1 METELATRPLPWV
14 QENHPPHEKLFTQ
27 SRDGAN
33 RDLRMQK
40 SWALKLG
47 KIVVKTEDWGLI
59 LVLLVNETFKTKI
72 EFNGRE
78 YASADEMP
86 VAVRVAYERAFHE
99 TPALHSGARLAA
111 KLKAK
116 IILNDTEFN
125 HAGEMSVDDRH
136 LYHEALEA
144 VFPPGIVV
152 STAEARSV
160 TETRKVTQ
168 RKMLLVVFL
177 VSVLAGAVYLW
188 LHGLF
193 G

>member
-1 METELATRPLPWV
+1 M
-14 QENHPPHEKLFTQ
+14 
-27 SRDGAN
+27 S
-33 RDLRMQK
+33 
-40 SWALKLG
+40 
-47 KIVVKTEDWGLI
+47 
-59 LVLLVNETFKTKI
+59 ETFNSRI
-72 EFNGRE
+72 QFNGHE

-86 VAVRVAYERAFHE
+86 ADVRVAYERAIHE

-144 VFPPGIVV
+144 VFPPGIIV

-168 RKMLLVVFL
+168 RKTLLVVFL

>member
-1 METELATRPLPWV
+1 MIPVLEVSTRP
-14 QENHPPHEKLFTQ
+14 
-27 SRDGAN
+27 GA
-33 RDLRMQK
+33 
-40 SWALKLG
+40 
-47 KIVVKTEDWGLI
+47 KIQ
-59 LVLLVNETFKTKI
+59 
-72 EFNGRE
+72 FNGHE

-86 VAVRVAYERAFHE
+86 VDVRVAYERAIHE

-152 STAEARSV
+152 STGEARSV

-168 RKMLLVVFL
+168 RKTLLVVLL
-177 VSVLAGAVYLW
+177 VSLLAGAVYLW

>member
-1 METELATRPLPWV
+1 MI
-14 QENHPPHEKLFTQ
+14 F
-27 SRDGAN
+27 
-33 RDLRMQK
+33 
-40 SWALKLG
+40 
-47 KIVVKTEDWGLI
+47 
-59 LVLLVNETFKTKI
+59 VLLVSEKFNSKI
-72 EFNGRE
+72 QFNGHE
-78 YASADEMP
+78 YASAAEMP
-86 VAVRVAYERAFHE
+86 VAVRVAYERAIHE

-116 IILNDTEFN
+116 IIVNDTEFN

-152 STAEARSV
+152 STAEAQSI

-177 VSVLAGAVYLW
+177 VSLVAGGVYLW
-188 LHGLF
+188 LHGMF